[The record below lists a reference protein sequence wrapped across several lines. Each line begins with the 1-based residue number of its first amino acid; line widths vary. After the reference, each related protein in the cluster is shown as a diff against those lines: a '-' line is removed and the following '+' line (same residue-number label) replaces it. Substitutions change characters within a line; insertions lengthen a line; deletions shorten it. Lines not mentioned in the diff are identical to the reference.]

1 MIKFVLLFF
10 LIFPLHSFSDEARP
24 VYIEIIENSETNL
37 ELKWKLPPVMLSVDE
52 PSIELISD
60 RCREDGNRLGTRL
73 LGRAFYTCNQLS
85 REITVSIDYPNAN
98 PALTSLV
105 VYKKYNGAIQ
115 QIFSSPDVTSIL
127 IGSEKSFADI
137 ARQYIIAG
145 IEHIL
150 IGFDHLLFV
159 LCLILIASTTKQLIL
174 AITGFTIAHSI
185 TLSLATMNI
194 LKVRTEL
201 VELLIALSIVVLARE
216 IITAKRNLVAI
227 PFSVKYPISIS
238 SFFGLL
244 HGFGFAVVLQELGL
258 PFDMKINALMFFNI
272 GVEIGQ
278 LMFIALIFIV
288 IYLVTNSRLVSSKL
302 NDAFSTFCVSAIG
315 AIGTF
320 WFLQRTLQ
328 LI

>member
-1 MIKFVLLFF
+1 MIKFVPLFF
-10 LIFPLHSFSDEARP
+10 LILPLHGFSDEARP

-185 TLSLATMNI
+185 TLSLS
-194 LKVRTEL
+194 
-201 VELLIALSIVVLARE
+201 LIH
-216 IITAKRNLVAI
+216 
-227 PFSVKYPISIS
+227 IS
-238 SFFGLL
+238 
-244 HGFGFAVVLQELGL
+244 E
-258 PFDMKINALMFFNI
+258 P
-272 GVEIGQ
+272 
-278 LMFIALIFIV
+278 
-288 IYLVTNSRLVSSKL
+288 TR
-302 NDAFSTFCVSAIG
+302 
-315 AIGTF
+315 
-320 WFLQRTLQ
+320 R
-328 LI
+328 

>member
-1 MIKFVLLFF
+1 M
-10 LIFPLHSFSDEARP
+10 
-24 VYIEIIENSETNL
+24 
-37 ELKWKLPPVMLSVDE
+37 
-52 PSIELISD
+52 
-60 RCREDGNRLGTRL
+60 
-73 LGRAFYTCNQLS
+73 
-85 REITVSIDYPNAN
+85 
-98 PALTSLV
+98 
-105 VYKKYNGAIQ
+105 
-115 QIFSSPDVTSIL
+115 

-288 IYLVTNSRLVSSKL
+288 IYLFTNSRLVSSRL
-302 NDAFSTFCVSAIG
+302 NYAFSTFCVSAIG

>member
-1 MIKFVLLFF
+1 M
-10 LIFPLHSFSDEARP
+10 
-24 VYIEIIENSETNL
+24 
-37 ELKWKLPPVMLSVDE
+37 
-52 PSIELISD
+52 
-60 RCREDGNRLGTRL
+60 
-73 LGRAFYTCNQLS
+73 
-85 REITVSIDYPNAN
+85 
-98 PALTSLV
+98 
-105 VYKKYNGAIQ
+105 
-115 QIFSSPDVTSIL
+115 

-244 HGFGFAVVLQELGL
+244 HGFGFAVVLQELL
-258 PFDMKINALMFFNI
+258 S
-272 GVEIGQ
+272 
-278 LMFIALIFIV
+278 LIHI
-288 IYLVTNSRLVSSKL
+288 
-302 NDAFSTFCVSAIG
+302 
-315 AIGTF
+315 
-320 WFLQRTLQ
+320 
-328 LI
+328 

>member
-52 PSIELISD
+52 PSIELNSD

-238 SFFGLL
+238 SFFGL
-244 HGFGFAVVLQELGL
+244 
-258 PFDMKINALMFFNI
+258 
-272 GVEIGQ
+272 
-278 LMFIALIFIV
+278 
-288 IYLVTNSRLVSSKL
+288 
-302 NDAFSTFCVSAIG
+302 
-315 AIGTF
+315 
-320 WFLQRTLQ
+320 
-328 LI
+328 